1 MTSDVTPDRDFGPFR
16 AVGRRR
22 HYEPMAASTLSV
34 PTIDRSSTWVLDF
47 ADDPASDSVNAARL
61 SITDGC
67 VGSQSV
73 SETGSRSD
81 DGEGTVRVAGVHGPE
96 PPGLLL
102 SSAAW
107 TPLGWAG
114 RGISWSLDLRTG
126 VVGHRLGIGGRELET
141 QRWAIAGHPGSQA
154 FIAPVSDG
162 RNTPLTVPA
171 TSLLSGPDGRLA
183 AVAVAD
189 RRVGEHYL
197 RVASSCTAASTA
209 SAVSDA
215 SDTARRLVEQG
226 PESLTAQQQRAWA
239 RRWTECNVTI
249 DGDPM
254 AELRTRFALF
264 HLLALSDHG
273 PQLPVGARGL
283 TGEAYGGHVFWDAD
297 VFVLPSLASLAPSAA
312 RAMIE
317 YRLRRLDSARSFAE
331 SSGDAGAR
339 YPWESAASGRDVTPR
354 WYALPNGEPMAIQTG
369 QQELHISADV
379 AWGIRSYE
387 LWTDDHDVLRAGGA
401 EATVD
406 IARYLASVITTDDRG
421 GGHITGVIGPD
432 EYHENVDDNAF
443 TNRMTAWTLRR
454 ACELA
459 AEGYGPMATTTELR
473 QWSELASSIATGYD
487 GEQTRHLQF
496 IGYDHLDPILAAT
509 IADPPFAADLLL
521 GSEAVQRSQLIK
533 QADVLMMHHLIPD
546 EMPEGSLQNDIAYY
560 LPRTAHGSSLSPAV
574 HAAVLAR
581 AGRPDEALH
590 WYRIALGL
598 DLDDLTGT
606 GAGGLHYAN
615 FGGVWQALLIGFL
628 GLRPCSA
635 GLMVDPALPAA
646 WDRLAVRCRYR
657 GTSLEVDADRERVEI
672 TTGEPVSIVN
682 GAGRPAGRATRICL
696 VPSDEGW
703 VAR

>member
-1 MTSDVTPDRDFGPFR
+1 
-16 AVGRRR
+16 
-22 HYEPMAASTLSV
+22 MAASIASATKTNRGSAW
-34 PTIDRSSTWVLDF
+34 ILDF
-47 ADDPASDSVNAARL
+47 VDDPASDSVNAARL

-67 VGSQSV
+67 MGAQSV
-73 SETGSRSD
+73 SEVGSPSAA
-81 DGEGTVRVAGVHGPE
+81 EGTVRVAGLHGPE

-102 SSAAW
+102 SSSAW
-107 TPLGWAG
+107 TPLGWSG
-114 RGISWSLDLRTG
+114 TGVSWSLDLTTG
-126 VVGHRLGIGGRELET
+126 VVRHRLDIGGHELET
-141 QRWAIAGHPGSQA
+141 RRWAIAGHPGSQA
-154 FIAPVSDG
+154 FVAPVSDG
-162 RNTPLTVPA
+162 QNVSLTMPA
-171 TSLLSGPDGRLA
+171 TIVLPGPDGRSA

-189 RRVGEHYL
+189 RQVGEHYL

-209 SAVSDA
+209 SAASDA
-215 SDTARRLVEQG
+215 SETARRLVEQN
-226 PESLTAQQQRAWA
+226 PASLAAQQQRTWA
-239 RRWTECNVTI
+239 GRWAECSVTI
-249 DGDPM
+249 DGDAT

-273 PQLPVGARGL
+273 PDLPVGARGL

-312 RAMIE
+312 RAMIQ
-317 YRLRRLDSARSFAE
+317 YRLNRLDAARAFAE
-331 SSGDAGAR
+331 SSGGAGAR
-339 YPWESAASGRDVTPR
+339 YPWESAASGCDVTPR
-354 WYALPNGEPMAIQTG
+354 WSTLPNGEPMAIRTG

-379 AWGIRSYE
+379 AWGLRSYQ
-387 LWTDDHDVLRAGGA
+387 LWTGDHDVLGAGGA

-406 IARYLASVITTDDRG
+406 IARYLASVITTDDHG

-432 EYHENVDDNAF
+432 EYHESVDDNAF
-443 TNRMTAWTLRR
+443 TNRMTAWTLRQ
-454 ACELA
+454 ACRLA
-459 AEGYGPMATTTELR
+459 DEGYSPTVTTTECR
-473 QWSELASSIATGYD
+473 QWSRLASTIETGYD
-487 GEQTRHLQF
+487 GEPARHLQF
-496 IGYDHLDPILAAT
+496 VGYDHLDPILAAT
-509 IADPPFAADLLL
+509 IAEPPFAADLLL

-546 EMPEGSLQNDIAYY
+546 EMPEGSLHADIAHY

-615 FGGVWQALLIGFL
+615 FGGIWQALLIGFL

-646 WDRLAVRCRYR
+646 WDRLGVRCRFR
-657 GTSLEVDADRERVEI
+657 ETSMEVDADHERVEI
-672 TTGEPVSIVN
+672 TSGEPISVIN
-682 GAGRPAGRATRICL
+682 GAGRPVGRATNICL
-696 VPSDEGW
+696 VPGDEGW
-703 VAR
+703 VRR